1 MGFPRR
7 VCIHA
12 WRFRRPSLRSIVFSV
27 VLGTLLFTGMVAT
40 PSAANTTWTVGIEP
54 TYPPFGFRDTDS
66 DSLTGFDVELMEAVS
81 QQAGH
86 RIDWMPMPFDGLI
99 PALQANSLDMAIS
112 AVTITEQRSKAVTFS
127 KPYFQSNQAIASRVS
142 SPPMTGI
149 EDLTG
154 RSIAVQIGTTGAI
167 NAAKIKNAEVI
178 TFDSNPLA
186 LQELSNG
193 NVDAVL
199 SDRPAIL

>member
-7 VCIHA
+7 VCIHT

-99 PALQANSLDMAIS
+99 PALQANSLDMAIR

-127 KPYFQSNQAIASRVS
+127 KP
-142 SPPMTGI
+142 
-149 EDLTG
+149 
-154 RSIAVQIGTTGAI
+154 
-167 NAAKIKNAEVI
+167 
-178 TFDSNPLA
+178 
-186 LQELSNG
+186 
-193 NVDAVL
+193 
-199 SDRPAIL
+199 